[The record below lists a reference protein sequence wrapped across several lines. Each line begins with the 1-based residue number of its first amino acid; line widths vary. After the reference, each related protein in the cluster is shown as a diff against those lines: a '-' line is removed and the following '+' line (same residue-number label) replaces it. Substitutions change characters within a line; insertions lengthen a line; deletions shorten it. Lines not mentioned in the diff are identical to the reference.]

1 MSILSGL
8 VKRTTLLAR
17 PYAQAYAEGNM
28 IATVRVTRPS
38 TPVFD
43 RTTGGL
49 ASMGAESVI
58 HEGPGRV
65 YNVTGPQQ
73 YALGDEPQ
81 YFSSTFVSIPI
92 TATKPRIDD
101 VVEVLAHPDP
111 NLVGRSFRVQDV
123 EAGGQLPVVHRMQVT
138 GIQSSRTWTET

>member
-1 MSILSGL
+1 MNILTAL
-8 VKRTTLLAR
+8 VRRTTVLAR

-28 IATVRVTRPS
+28 IATVKVTRPS

-49 ASMGAESVI
+49 ASMGAETVV
-58 HEGPGRV
+58 HEGEARIYSV
-65 YNVTGPQQ
+65 SGPQQ
-73 YALGDEPQ
+73 YAMGDEPQ
-81 YFSSTFVSIPI
+81 YFSNTFVSIPI

-101 VVEVLAHPDP
+101 VVEVLTHPDP

-138 GIQSSRTWTET
+138 GIQSSRVWNDA